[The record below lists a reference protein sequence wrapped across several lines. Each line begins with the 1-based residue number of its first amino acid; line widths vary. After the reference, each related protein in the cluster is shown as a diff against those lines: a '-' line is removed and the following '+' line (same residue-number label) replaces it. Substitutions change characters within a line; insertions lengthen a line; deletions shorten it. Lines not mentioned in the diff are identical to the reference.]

1 MLIGRTAEQTRLDK
15 LLTGAREARG
25 GALVLVGEAGIGK
38 SELCRHA
45 LRGADGMT
53 VLVARG
59 LEAEAER
66 PFGTLA
72 DLLQPV
78 TDHIAA
84 LPPPQAVALQAA
96 CALAPP
102 APPTPPFAVG
112 VATLALLADIAEHQ
126 PLLVVVD
133 DLHWVDGP
141 SRDALLFVARRLEA
155 ERIAMLLSV
164 RADDEYDAS
173 IDLATLALA
182 GLDAGDS
189 GELLVATSG
198 HSVSEPVA
206 AKLHAETGGNPLALE
221 ELAGLL
227 NERELTGLAPL
238 AQPLPPGPVIERA
251 FRRRLDALDDDA
263 RTALLVTAASASR
276 DSALV
281 VRALG
286 EVGLDAAALEAAET
300 AGHVRI
306 AAGRVEFRHPLLR
319 STAYHESTPADRRQ
333 AHAAL
338 AQALRD
344 EPTRAAWHLAECTL
358 GYDEDVA
365 LRLAEAGL
373 DARLRCAHETA
384 GRAVERA
391 AQLTPDATA
400 RAMRLAEAA
409 GDFILAGRPDHAA
422 RLTDDALEI
431 VHDDGL
437 RADITLLHGTLQLL
451 TARPAEAYRSLVEA
465 AGRIED
471 ADPTRAAFLL
481 ATAVLASYMDRD
493 VGPASA
499 VAERAYRAGS
509 RAGGMAETLAGA
521 IYGQEQVLRG
531 DTGAGT
537 ALLEQ
542 ALPAFLEAD
551 PLWGFH
557 PQTVQSVAT
566 ALVWLERFDDARH
579 LLDRGARAARRAGA
593 PGSLPYPLAVLA
605 DADFRTGAW
614 DRAYSGAH
622 EALVLARE
630 TGQVNHVPL
639 VLTTLARIEA
649 ARGLDLDARA
659 HLDEARNLAR
669 DLGVLGSIEVYADA
683 VLGFLELGLGRSGH
697 AIAPLRAV
705 ERVLDETATIEPAVV
720 PSAPDLVEA
729 LAREGR
735 ADEARAVLAVH
746 AERAE
751 RSGRSWAHATAQ
763 RGAGI
768 LADPGDVD
776 RCFSAAMRAHE
787 CLPMPFELA
796 RTQLCYGERLRRER
810 RPTDGRRELRRAL
823 DTFESLGA
831 APWAERA
838 AAELRATGE
847 TARSRTAPPT
857 AELTPQELRVAL
869 TVAEGST
876 NKEAAAA
883 LFLSPKT
890 VEYHLGAVYRKL
902 GLRSRAELA
911 RMFADQDVRTAR

>member
-198 HSVSEPVA
+198 HSVSGPVA

-400 RAMRLAEAA
+400 RAMRLA
-409 GDFILAGRPDHAA
+409 
-422 RLTDDALEI
+422 
-431 VHDDGL
+431 
-437 RADITLLHGTLQLL
+437 
-451 TARPAEAYRSLVEA
+451 EA

>member
-198 HSVSEPVA
+198 HSVSGPVA

-358 GYDEDVA
+358 GYDEGVA

-499 VAERAYRAGS
+499 VAERAS
-509 RAGGMAETLAGA
+509 
-521 IYGQEQVLRG
+521 
-531 DTGAGT
+531 
-537 ALLEQ
+537 
-542 ALPAFLEAD
+542 
-551 PLWGFH
+551 
-557 PQTVQSVAT
+557 
-566 ALVWLERFDDARH
+566 
-579 LLDRGARAARRAGA
+579 

-735 ADEARAVLAVH
+735 ADDARAVLAVH